1 MGEQEGSKV
10 MSIYIVACFAL
21 AMVAL
26 VGYKFSNEE
35 RNELASEYV
44 DLAGKYADISAAY
57 APNINDYYR
66 KVADGQIQEVNKEVR
81 DSTHVALREIAN
93 ANGIKE
99 GTGADNHLDMG
110 FPKKA
115 LKNKLYTEYTLEVK
129 LLNVTQQQWAVF
141 LSQAQDATKK
151 YAHVASVKA
160 DRAERRYARIGIS
173 ESRQADRMLWNVVIT
188 FVWFGPK
195 EESAKS

>member
-1 MGEQEGSKV
+1 MGEKEGSKV
-10 MSIYIVACFAL
+10 MTIYIVACFLL

-26 VGYKFSNEE
+26 VGYKFANQEREELSN
-35 RNELASEYV
+35 EYV
-44 DLAGKYADISAAY
+44 DLAGKYADMSAAY

-66 KVADGQIQEVNKEVR
+66 KVKNGEIEEVDKEVR
-81 DSTHVALREIAN
+81 DNTHVKLREIAN
-93 ANGIKE
+93 KLGIKE

-110 FPKKA
+110 FPKKK
-115 LKNKLYTEYTLEVK
+115 LVNKMYTEYTLEVK
-129 LLNVTQQQWAVF
+129 LNQVTQTEWAVF

-151 YAHVASVKA
+151 YAHVASIKA
-160 DRAERRYARIGIS
+160 DRVERRYGRLDIAQSGKT
-173 ESRQADRMLWNVVIT
+173 DRALWNVVLT

>member
-1 MGEQEGSKV
+1 MGEQDGSKV

-26 VGYKFSNEE
+26 VGYKFANEE

-66 KVADGQIQEVNKEVR
+66 KVKDGQIKPPDKAMR
-81 DSTHVALREIAN
+81 DATHVTLRAIAKDLK
-93 ANGIKE
+93 ILE
-99 GTGADNHLDMG
+99 GTGAENHLDMG

-115 LKNKLYTEYTLEVK
+115 LKNKAYTEYTLEVK
-129 LLNVTQQQWAVF
+129 LNNVTQMQWGAF
-141 LSQAQDATKK
+141 LENALQATKE
-151 YAHVASVKA
+151 YAYVASIKV
-160 DRAERRYARIGIS
+160 DRAERRFARINIS
-173 ESRQADRMLWNVVIT
+173 EDRAGDRMMWNVVIT

>member
-1 MGEQEGSKV
+1 MGEQDGSKV

-26 VGYKFSNEE
+26 VGYKFANEE

-66 KVADGQIQEVNKEVR
+66 KVKDGQIQEVNKEVR
-81 DSTHVALREIAN
+81 DNTHVTLRAIAKDLK
-93 ANGIKE
+93 ILE
-99 GTGADNHLDMG
+99 GTGAENHLDMG

-115 LKNKLYTEYTLEVK
+115 LKNKAYTEYTLEVK
-129 LLNVTQQQWAVF
+129 LNNVTQTEWAVF

-151 YAHVASVKA
+151 YAHVASIKA
-160 DRAERRYARIGIS
+160 DRAERRYARVNIAN
-173 ESRQADRMLWNVVIT
+173 ESKSDTAMWNVVIT